1 MLFCYKIKSKIRLY
15 FRTKSPIFSRPHRIF
30 SLWRPFATAD
40 YNWGALGA
48 CPLAFLPLFYTT
60 WSPDSYWLPQTH
72 IPRTHTDTLLTL
84 FLAFLTVIRVE
95 LGVRGSEHMR
105 VGEAWYHML

>member
-1 MLFCYKIKSKIRLY
+1 MAALCYGGLQ
-15 FRTKSPIFSRPHRIF
+15 
-30 SLWRPFATAD
+30 L
-40 YNWGALGA
+40 GALGA

-105 VGEAWYHML
+105 VGEAWCHML